1 MCQVDVCSDSCPL
14 DVLGMLLPTGSCKL
28 GSMDPFGFFH
38 AGATS
43 TAAIPLFH
51 GATKS
56 PVVDGRGVG
65 DCPTNLCNAAIN
77 WLRTGASL
85 GVCGDRGSAGQL
97 AIVGLC
103 GVCGDNAVGAMLA
116 VGYCGDATVGAV
128 LGGYLGYA
136 FIPRELM
143 NDGSGHTTLADILDA
158 SMAAQF
164 I

>member
-1 MCQVDVCSDSCPL
+1 
-14 DVLGMLLPTGSCKL
+14 
-28 GSMDPFGFFH
+28 MDPFGFPH

-77 WLRTGASL
+77 WFRTGASL
-85 GVCGDRGSAGQL
+85 CGVCGDRGSAGQL

-103 GVCGDNAVGAMLA
+103 GVCGDRGSVRQL
-116 VGYCGDATVGAV
+116 ATVGAV

-143 NDGSGHTTLADILDA
+143 NDGSGDTTLADILDA